1 MSKPKNVT
9 NDTLRG
15 KPKKQANQA
24 LCWNNQ
30 ENKEHDKQTIKNTAS
45 NKSQNLNQICK
56 Q

>member
-1 MSKPKNVT
+1 MSKPENVT

-30 ENKEHDKQTIKNTAS
+30 ENKEHGQQTNHK
-45 NKSQNLNQICK
+45 KHSQQQESK
-56 Q
+56 P